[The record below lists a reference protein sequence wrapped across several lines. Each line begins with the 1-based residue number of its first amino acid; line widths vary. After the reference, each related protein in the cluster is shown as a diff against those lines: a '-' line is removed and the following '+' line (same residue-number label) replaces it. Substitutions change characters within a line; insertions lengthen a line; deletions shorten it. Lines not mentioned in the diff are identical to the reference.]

1 MPEGR
6 VWTLNAGARGEG
18 SPLDV
23 ASGMMPLAV
32 GVAGYEQNW
41 CSNCVTRA
49 PSTKGKQAGTETGW
63 SVRVGLGGKCAQC
76 RHVPVS
82 SSPGSLIQVG
92 VVPFHEW
99 AWDPTDSSLDGTSLT
114 DG

>member
-41 CSNCVTRA
+41 CSNCVT
-49 PSTKGKQAGTETGW
+49 PSTTSSIYELHLRKGNKREQKRGGQSASDLAGNAR
-63 SVRVGLGGKCAQC
+63 SVAACLCLHRPAL
-76 RHVPVS
+76 
-82 SSPGSLIQVG
+82 
-92 VVPFHEW
+92 
-99 AWDPTDSSLDGTSLT
+99 
-114 DG
+114 